1 MEHVTVPTVEQ
12 LVARS
17 AAAYGEHPALECA
30 DGSITSYRQ
39 LERQVGAMC
48 AALRDRGVGAGETV
62 RIDVHDQALFP
73 VAWLGAVTAGCI
85 AAVCPLPA
93 EEPTLLVDDVFV
105 RTACASGAVAA
116 RATSA
121 LPSERDPGRVCCIIA
136 SSGTSAEPKPVELTQ
151 TGLLAD
157 ACAGLAL
164 YGYPP
169 GTRLVSL
176 VPLSHAFGL
185 VCDLLAGLAAGATLC
200 FPEHP
205 GAFLA
210 RLPQFKPTCLSVP
223 PRMAGLLAKS
233 ARAAAHPEAITG
245 GALTKML
252 CGGSGLAP
260 NVEDDLAEL
269 GIRAH
274 GCYGITECSPCVSVN
289 ADDPARFRRGTA
301 GVTLACNTVSV
312 SDEGEI
318 LVAGLN
324 VMAGYHGRP
333 DLTAHALRDG
343 VLHTGDLGHVDADG
357 FLHVDGRLDDVLVA
371 GDGRKLAPEVAERAL
386 RGHAGIEDVLVYLH
400 EHAFAADLV
409 LAEEADP
416 RAAEAFARE
425 VDLGDG
431 RRIEYVRVRTT
442 ALPTNR
448 MGKVVRP
455 R

>member
-1 MEHVTVPTVEQ
+1 MEHAAVPTIEQ

-17 AAAYGEHPALECA
+17 AAMYGTRAALERA
-30 DGSITSYRQ
+30 DGSATSYAQ
-39 LERQVGAMC
+39 LERQVKAVG
-48 AALRDRGVGAGETV
+48 AALRDQGVGMGATV
-62 RIDVHDQALFP
+62 RVNVRDQALFP
-73 VAWLGAVTAGCI
+73 AAWLGTVAAGCV

-93 EEPTLLVDDVFV
+93 EEPLPLVDDAFV
-105 RTACASGAVAA
+105 RVACASKVPTSRA
-116 RATSA
+116 RS
-121 LPSERDPGRVCCIIA
+121 LPPSERDPGRVCCVIA

-151 TGLLAD
+151 AGLLAD
-157 ACAGLAL
+157 TLAGLAL

-210 RLPQFKPTCLSVP
+210 RLPQFRPTCLSVP
-223 PRMAGLLAKS
+223 PRMAGLLARQ
-233 ARAAAHPEAITG
+233 ARAAARPEDVTG

-260 NVEDDLAEL
+260 DVEDNLAEL

-301 GVTLACNTVSV
+301 GVPLSCNAVSV

-318 LVAGLN
+318 LVAGPN
-324 VMAGYHGRP
+324 VMAGYRGRP
-333 DLTAHALRDG
+333 DLTAQALRGG
-343 VLHTGDLGHVDADG
+343 VLHTGDLGHLDADG

-371 GDGRKLAPEVAERAL
+371 ADGRKLAPEVAERAL
-386 RGHAGIEDVLVYLH
+386 RGHAGIEDALVYLH
-400 EHAFAADLV
+400 EGAFAADLV
-409 LAEEADP
+409 LAEGADP
-416 RAAEAFARE
+416 RTAKAFARE
-425 VDLGDG
+425 AELGDG
-431 RRIEYVRVRTT
+431 RRIERVRVRAE
-442 ALPTNR
+442 ALPVNR